1 MEDFPLCQEM
11 FDKNE
16 ELHNKLSNNVFVH
29 MTDEAMEYCQEKLEF
44 AHEEHDEIEKI
55 GQYFF
60 SKDADKESLDSEIFE
75 KEEMDEDDL
84 I

>member
-29 MTDEAMEYCQEKLEF
+29 MTDEAMEYCKEKLEF
-44 AHEEHDEIEKI
+44 AHEEHNEIEKI
-55 GQYFF
+55 G
-60 SKDADKESLDSEIFE
+60 
-75 KEEMDEDDL
+75 
-84 I
+84 